1 MIVHIDVE
9 DEGWAR
15 VPALE
20 RLAENVLQAAAKSTQ
35 LQNAEVAVL
44 FTSDVEIAR
53 LNAEWRGKPKPTNVL
68 SFPAEEF
75 PVPDGEARPIGDIV
89 LASGVV
95 AAEAQEQ
102 GKSMADHAAHLM
114 VHGFLHLLG
123 HDHESEA
130 EAEKMEDLERRILK
144 GLGISDPYERQ

>member
-20 RLAENVLQAAAKSTQ
+20 QLTESVLQAAAKSTQ
-35 LQNAEVAVL
+35 VKNAEVAVL
-44 FTSDVEIAR
+44 FTSDEEIAR
-53 LNAEWRGKPKPTNVL
+53 LNAEWRGKAKPTNVL
-68 SFPAEEF
+68 SFPADDF

-89 LASGVV
+89 LAAGVV
-95 AAEAQEQ
+95 AAEAEDQ

-123 HDHESEA
+123 NDHETEA
-130 EAEKMEDLERRILK
+130 EAEKMEDLERHILK